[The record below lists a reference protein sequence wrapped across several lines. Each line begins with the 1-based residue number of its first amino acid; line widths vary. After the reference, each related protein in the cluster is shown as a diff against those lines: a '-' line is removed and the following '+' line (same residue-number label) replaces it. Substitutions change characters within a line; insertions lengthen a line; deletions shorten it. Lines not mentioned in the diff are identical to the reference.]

1 MLTRALSGIVFV
13 AIVIGCIMWNHLS
26 FVLLL
31 IFVNAVG
38 QYELYRNVEKQGKA
52 NLHGMDIAVMAVT
65 SIAVLMYSN
74 TLFSS
79 QNEAYFLLIPA
90 MIFAIFLRPVFTEME
105 NGLNTL
111 AYLGLGIV
119 YVTLPMLMLQHWAL
133 VDGEYAYTYLIGGLV
148 LIWANDVFAYLTGK
162 FLGRHK
168 MIERV
173 SPKKTWEGFAG
184 AVAVALLAG
193 VLLAIFMLGEAWW
206 VGLILAGAMII
217 TATVGDL
224 TESLVK
230 RDLGIKDISTWLPG
244 HGGFLDRLD
253 SILPSTVAAYLVYLA
268 FGAA

>member
-173 SPKKTWEGFAG
+173 SPKKTWEGTIGGFVFAIAAAFIYAYLTDQPILQWAG
-184 AVAVALLAG
+184 FGLLC
-193 VLLAIFMLGEAWW
+193 
-206 VGLILAGAMII
+206 GLC
-217 TATVGDL
+217 ATLGDL
-224 TESLVK
+224 VESVIKRSLGVK
-230 RDLGIKDISTWLPG
+230 DMGNIMPG
-244 HGGFLDRLD
+244 HGGILDRFDAL
-253 SILPSTVAAYLVYLA
+253 IFAAP
-268 FGAA
+268 FGAVYVQLVFLAS